1 LLLRL
6 VPHLRLHLRLQLLL
20 RLHLRLRL
28 RLPRRHRHRQRSL
41 MAAMCV
47 VAPMGTLL
55 GACTAA

>member
-1 LLLRL
+1 MLLRL
-6 VPHLRLHLRLQLLL
+6 VPHLRLHLRLQLRL
-20 RLHLRLRL
+20 RLHLRL

>member
-1 LLLRL
+1 MLLRL
-6 VPHLRLHLRLQLLL
+6 VPHLRLHLRLQLRL
-20 RLHLRLRL
+20 RLHLRLL
-28 RLPRRHRHRQRSL
+28 LPRRHRQRSL

>member
-1 LLLRL
+1 MLLRL

-20 RLHLRLRL
+20 RLRLH
-28 RLPRRHRHRQRSL
+28 LPRRHRHRQRSL

>member
-1 LLLRL
+1 MLLRL
-6 VPHLRLHLRLQLLL
+6 VTHLRLRQQLRLRL

-28 RLPRRHRHRQRSL
+28 PRRHRQRSL

>member
-1 LLLRL
+1 MLLRL
-6 VPHLRLHLRLQLLL
+6 VPHLRLQLL
-20 RLHLRLRL
+20 LRL